1 MPNEP
6 WSRNSC
12 IFIKATLIL
21 HLGKRKQDQNFSK
34 IADFEGLENIK
45 GILILNYLK
54 FPDKIAHNSHTL
66 NRTHK
71 GP

>member
-1 MPNEP
+1 MPSEP

-34 IADFEGLENIK
+34 IADFEGL
-45 GILILNYLK
+45 
-54 FPDKIAHNSHTL
+54 
-66 NRTHK
+66 
-71 GP
+71 